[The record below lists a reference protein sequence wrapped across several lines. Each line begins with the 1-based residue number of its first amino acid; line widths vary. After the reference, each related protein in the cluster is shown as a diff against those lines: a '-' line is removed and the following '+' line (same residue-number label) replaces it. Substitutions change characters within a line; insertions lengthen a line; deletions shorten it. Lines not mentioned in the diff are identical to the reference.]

1 MPIGTQLIW
10 LFVLAAPVAAIART
24 VTNEEVFREPRDYC
38 AKRSRDGKTIWERK
52 FFYLFTCD
60 YCFSHWVSLAFIIMM
75 DFTLLVDDWRGYVIA
90 LFALVWVANV
100 YSTIFAHLRLDI
112 KKERAE
118 IEATEA
124 TTEKIKNG
132 D

>member
-1 MPIGTQLIW
+1 MPIGLQIIW
-10 LFVLAAPVAAIART
+10 LFVLALPVAAIART
-24 VTNEEVFREPRDYC
+24 VTYEEVFREPRAYC
-38 AKRSRDGKTIWERK
+38 VRRSRDAKTIWERK

-60 YCFSHWVSLAFIIMM
+60 YCFSHWVSLAVVILM
-75 DFTLLVDDWRGYVIA
+75 DFTLLVEDWRGYVIA
-90 LFALVWVANV
+90 LFSLVWVANI
-100 YSTIFAHLRLDI
+100 YSSIFAHLRLDI